1 MGLQL
6 VDLLG
11 RLDLEFMKQERGI
24 HPGSVQLGHEHPGF
38 DLLRAYFFQHTGPFW
53 LEIRCVPGPG
63 TLAAA
68 QQRTAVMG
76 YIGNPL
82 FF

>member
-1 MGLQL
+1 
-6 VDLLG
+6 
-11 RLDLEFMKQERGI
+11 
-24 HPGSVQLGHEHPGF
+24 LGHEHPGF
-38 DLLRAYFFQHTGPFW
+38 DLLRTNFFQHTGPLW
-53 LEIRCVPGPG
+53 LGIRCVPGPG

-68 QQRTAVMG
+68 RKKTAVMG